1 MSGLFDQCDWSKM
14 INVKV
19 KTVCDKCR
27 KEVDGKYYKVSVNC
41 AGGWRYSQMQMP
53 KYLSYDICPE
63 CMKDV
68 ITDDVVG
75 SKSMT
80 SIANTPSFFA

>member
-1 MSGLFDQCDWSKM
+1 M
-14 INVKV
+14 IKV

-27 KEVDGKYYKVSVNC
+27 KEIDGRVYKVSVDYV
-41 AGGWRYSQMQMP
+41 GGWRYGQIQMP
-53 KYLSYDICPE
+53 KYISYDICPE

-75 SKSMT
+75 SQFPTITM
-80 SIANTPSFFA
+80 NTPSFCV

>member
-1 MSGLFDQCDWSKM
+1 M
-14 INVKV
+14 ISV
-19 KTVCDKCR
+19 KTVCDKCGNAI
-27 KEVDGKYYKVSVNC
+27 DGRVYRVSVDYV
-41 AGGWRYSQMQMP
+41 GDLRYGQMQMP

-75 SKSMT
+75 SKFMMPTMNAT
-80 SIANTPSFFA
+80 SFCV

>member
-1 MSGLFDQCDWSKM
+1 M
-14 INVKV
+14 ISV
-19 KTVCDKCR
+19 KTVCDKCG
-27 KEVDGKYYKVSVNC
+27 KEIDGRIYRVSVDYV
-41 AGGWRYSQMQMP
+41 GDSQYGQMQMP

-75 SKSMT
+75 SKFMT
-80 SIANTPSFFA
+80 TTMRAPYFCV

>member
-1 MSGLFDQCDWSKM
+1 M
-14 INVKV
+14 INV

-27 KEVDGKYYKVSVNC
+27 KEIDGRVYKVSVGY
-41 AGGWRYSQMQMP
+41 AGDLRYSMMQAP
-53 KYLSYDICPE
+53 KYMLYDICPE

-75 SKSMT
+75 SKL
-80 SIANTPSFFA
+80 PSCYV

>member
-1 MSGLFDQCDWSKM
+1 M
-14 INVKV
+14 ISV
-19 KTVCDKCR
+19 KTVCDKCG
-27 KEVDGKYYKVSVNC
+27 KEIDGRLYRVSVDYV
-41 AGGWRYSQMQMP
+41 GDLRYGQIQMP

-75 SKSMT
+75 SKFMT
-80 SIANTPSFFA
+80 TTMSTHPFCV

>member
-1 MSGLFDQCDWSKM
+1 M
-14 INVKV
+14 ISV
-19 KTVCDKCR
+19 KTVCDKCG
-27 KEVDGKYYKVSVNC
+27 KEIDGRVYRVCVDHVD
-41 AGGWRYSQMQMP
+41 WRYGQMQMP

-75 SKSMT
+75 SKLLTTTM
-80 SIANTPSFFA
+80 NTPSFCV